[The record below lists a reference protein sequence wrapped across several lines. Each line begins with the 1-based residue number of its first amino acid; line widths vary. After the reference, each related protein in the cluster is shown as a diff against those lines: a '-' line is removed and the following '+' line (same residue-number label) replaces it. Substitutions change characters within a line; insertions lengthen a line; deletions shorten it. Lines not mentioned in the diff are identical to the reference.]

1 MVQSSVRDS
10 PAEVFY
16 RLQANL
22 WSTFIIEISE
32 DKHRYL
38 QRNFIEKM
46 VCSLVMK

>member
-32 DKHRYL
+32 DKHRYF